1 MKNSKILCEKK
12 IIEILRNLEITILR
26 RISILRILRIL
37 LILRSLET
45 PSSSIAISKWR
56 YSGNFLDPLLIY
68 EELSSKKAN
77 PSGQAQALNVGLGP
91 GLDLVPFE
99 EDILE
104 PLWASNFYFI
114 KATF

>member
-1 MKNSKILCEKK
+1 MHKNKYWVIKINVKNELVTFRLCQCVKVSFCV
-12 IIEILRNLEITILR
+12 IN
-26 RISILRILRIL
+26 
-37 LILRSLET
+37 
-45 PSSSIAISKWR
+45 
-56 YSGNFLDPLLIY
+56 

-77 PSGQAQALNVGLGP
+77 PGGQAQALNVGLGP

-114 KATF
+114 KALKLSRHFSKSQA